1 MGFLI
6 DTCIWIDVERGTLAP
21 ADVAAITG
29 SEPVYISPV
38 TIAELKFGAENAKTS
53 DLRQKRLASL
63 ARLKKKPRLIIDDTT
78 GEIFGDV
85 AAQIRKTGSQHNHRV
100 QDLWLASQAIQYGY
114 RFLTHNRKDF
124 NDIPGLDLLVWEDAV
139 KKAGRP

>member
-29 SEPVYISPV
+29 AEPVYISPV
-38 TIAELKFGAENAKTS
+38 TIAEMKFGAENAKTS

-63 ARLKKKPRLIIDDTT
+63 ARLKKKPRLIIDDAT
-78 GEIFGDV
+78 GEIFGDI
-85 AAQIRKTGSQHNHRV
+85 AAQIRKTGLQHNHRV
-100 QDLWLASQAIQYGY
+100 QDLWLASQAIQHGY

-124 NDIPGLDLLVWEDAV
+124 ADIPGLDLVVWEDAV
-139 KKAGRP
+139 KKASRP